1 MAEAAGTL
9 LVVRKPNAAAECG
22 VMIVRSSRSRQRSS
36 RPVDLPVRRRRRDGS
51 CRDLAADAAAP
62 APDDDDGPD
71 GPDGAPAQTG
81 RPMQGFPFPSI
92 LLLCSLL
99 FSDLYLLGIPI
110 CYLRT
115 EDL

>member
-1 MAEAAGTL
+1 MAEAAGAL
-9 LVVRKPNAAAECG
+9 LVVKKPNAVAECG
-22 VMIVRSSRSRQRSS
+22 VMIVRSSRRSRRRS
-36 RPVDLPVRRRRRDGS
+36 RPVPVRRRRDGS
-51 CRDLAADAAAP
+51 CRDLAADAPDADGP
-62 APDDDDGPD
+62 DDAPDDD